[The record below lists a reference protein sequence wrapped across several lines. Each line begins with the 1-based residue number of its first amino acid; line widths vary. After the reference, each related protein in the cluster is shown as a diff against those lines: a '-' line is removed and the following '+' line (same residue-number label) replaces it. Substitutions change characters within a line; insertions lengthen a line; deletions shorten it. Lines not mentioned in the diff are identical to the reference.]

1 MVNGYIPQKDRKK
14 IILLCDDLRMHS
26 GIATMAREF
35 VTGLAGKYN
44 WVQIAGSV
52 QHPEKGKI
60 LNLDGA
66 VNQMAG
72 ISDAYVRLYPV
83 DGYGSPDILN
93 EVIKLEQ
100 PDALLHFTDPRFW
113 IWLYQ
118 MERELRQKM
127 PIAYLNIWDDVPYPM
142 YNRAFYES
150 CDLLMAIS
158 KQTYNINKW
167 VMGPENCRTVDGEF
181 LKDGTFVQYKK

>member
-1 MVNGYIPQKDRKK
+1 
-14 IILLCDDLRMHS
+14 
-26 GIATMAREF
+26 
-35 VTGLAGKYN
+35 
-44 WVQIAGSV
+44 
-52 QHPEKGKI
+52 
-60 LNLDGA
+60 
-66 VNQMAG
+66 
-72 ISDAYVRLYPV
+72 
-83 DGYGSPDILN
+83 
-93 EVIKLEQ
+93 
-100 PDALLHFTDPRFW
+100 
-113 IWLYQ
+113 

>member
-1 MVNGYIPQKDRKK
+1 MNNGYIPQKDRKK

-26 GIATMAREF
+26 GVATVAREF

-60 LNLDGA
+60 INLDGA
-66 VNQMAG
+66 VNNSAG

-83 DGYGSPDILN
+83 DGYGNPEILN
-93 EVIKLEQ
+93 EVIKLEK
-100 PDALLHFTDPRFW
+100 PDALMHFTDPRFW
-113 IWLYQ
+113 GWLYQ